1 MREIVTID
9 QLLNYPLK
17 DVGQIEG
24 VGPIGFQEIVN
35 KLFLFGCIDDPTIKN
50 NSKKTKKKV
59 KSK

>member
-1 MREIVTID
+1 MGISRRYIRVLKMREIVTID

-35 KLFLFGCIDDPTIKN
+35 NYFYLGL
-50 NSKKTKKKV
+50 
-59 KSK
+59 

>member
-35 KLFLFGCIDDPTIKN
+35 KLFLFGFIDDPTIKTIQR
-50 NSKKTKKKV
+50 KQR
-59 KSK
+59 KSEE

>member
-35 KLFLFGCIDDPTIKN
+35 KLFLFGFIL
-50 NSKKTKKKV
+50 S
-59 KSK
+59 